1 MSQYELNKDMI
12 RVITHELI
20 GHDVSFPCTVPGN
33 TTLTSH
39 NYDGVCTFCAH
50 PCYHGQPWYDWA
62 YVSFIE

>member
-39 NYDGVCTFCAH
+39 NYDGVCAH

-62 YVSFIE
+62 YVSFIEYNK